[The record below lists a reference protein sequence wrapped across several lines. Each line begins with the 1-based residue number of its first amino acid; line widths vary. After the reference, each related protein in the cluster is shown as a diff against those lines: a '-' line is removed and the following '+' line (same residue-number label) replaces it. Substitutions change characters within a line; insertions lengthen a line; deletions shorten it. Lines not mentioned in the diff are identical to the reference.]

1 MSFKEIMEIVALTM
15 TITISSFALL
25 GIFAAHKKGF
35 FKSVHTIVDYYRE
48 FIERE
53 KKPRGRRLS

>member
-1 MSFKEIMEIVALTM
+1 MEIVALTM

>member
-1 MSFKEIMEIVALTM
+1 MSFKEILEVVAMTM
-15 TITISSFALL
+15 TITISTFALL

-53 KKPRGRRLS
+53 KKNKPRKN